1 MYARLLLVLLA
12 LAGII
17 LLLRWF
23 LNTPVETIA
32 RQLRRSAVILAAG
45 ILLYLAATGRL
56 HWLFALLGSLL
67 PFARRIFGL
76 LQFIPAL
83 RRLAGQFQSMG
94 TGGNPTPGQ
103 QSRVETRLLRMTLDH
118 DTGKMN
124 GEVLEGPF
132 RGRHLE
138 NLSLPELLD
147 LLEYCHGED
156 EESTSLLE
164 AYLDNTHGDTWRGEN
179 HNKHEQPGQSFR
191 DGSMDRREA
200 LEILGLQPD
209 ADKQEIIEAHRRLMQ
224 KLHPDRG
231 GSNYLASKLNAAKDV
246 LLGQK

>member
-23 LNTPVETIA
+23 LNTPVETIT
-32 RQLRRSAVILAAG
+32 RHIRRSAVILAAG
-45 ILLYLAATGRL
+45 ILLYLTATGRL

-67 PFARRIFGL
+67 PFARRILGL

-94 TGGNPTPGQ
+94 TGKNPTPGQ
-103 QSRVETRLLRMTLDH
+103 QSRVETRLLRMMLDH
-118 DTGKMN
+118 DTGRMN

-132 RGRHLE
+132 KERQLQD
-138 NLSLPELLD
+138 LSLPELLG
-147 LLEYCHGED
+147 LLEYCRGED

-164 AYLDNTHGDTWRGEN
+164 AYLDHTHGDSWRGETN
-179 HNKHEQPGQSFR
+179 NRHEQPGQTFR

-209 ADKQEIIEAHRRLMQ
+209 ADRQKIIEAHRRLMQ

-231 GSNYLASKLNAAKDV
+231 GSNYLAGKLNAAKDI
-246 LLGQK
+246 LLGN

>member
-17 LLLRWF
+17 LFLRWF
-23 LNTPVETIA
+23 LHTPAETIT
-32 RQLRRSAVILAAG
+32 RYIKRSAVFLAAG
-45 ILLYLAATGRL
+45 VLLYLTATGRL

-67 PFARRIFGL
+67 PFARKMLGL

-83 RRLAGQFQSMG
+83 RRMAGQFQSRG
-94 TGGNPTPGQ
+94 TGKNPTPGQ
-103 QSRVETRLLRMTLDH
+103 QSRVETRLLRMMLDH
-118 DTGKMN
+118 DTGRMN

-132 RGRHLE
+132 KGRHLE
-138 NLSLPELLD
+138 NLSFPELLG
-147 LLEYCHGED
+147 LLDYCRDED

-164 AYLDNTHGDTWRGEN
+164 AYLDNTHGDSWRGESN
-179 HNKHEQPGQSFR
+179 NRHEQAGQTFHDS
-191 DGSMDRREA
+191 GMDRREA

-209 ADKQEIIEAHRRLMQ
+209 ADRQKIIEAHRRLMQ

-231 GSNYLASKLNAAKDV
+231 GSNYLASKLNAAKDI
-246 LLGQK
+246 LLRN

>member
-1 MYARLLLVLLA
+1 MHTRLLLVLLA

-23 LNTPVETIA
+23 LSTPAETIT
-32 RQLRRSAVILAAG
+32 RHIRRSAIILAAG
-45 ILLYLAATGRL
+45 ILLYLTATGRL
-56 HWLFALLGSLL
+56 HWPFALLGSLL
-67 PFARRIFGL
+67 PFARKILGL
-76 LQFIPAL
+76 LQFIPLL
-83 RRLAGQFQSMG
+83 RRLATRFQSMG
-94 TGGNPTPGQ
+94 AGVNPTPGQ
-103 QSRVETRLLRMTLDH
+103 QSRVETRLLRMMLDH
-118 DTGKMN
+118 DTGSMN
-124 GEVLEGPF
+124 GEVLAGPF

-138 NLSLPELLD
+138 NLGLTELLA
-147 LLEYCHGED
+147 LLEYCRGED

-164 AYLDNTHGDTWRGEN
+164 AYLDNTHGNTWRGEN

-231 GSNYLASKLNAAKDV
+231 GSNYLASKLNTAKDV
-246 LLGQK
+246 LLGN